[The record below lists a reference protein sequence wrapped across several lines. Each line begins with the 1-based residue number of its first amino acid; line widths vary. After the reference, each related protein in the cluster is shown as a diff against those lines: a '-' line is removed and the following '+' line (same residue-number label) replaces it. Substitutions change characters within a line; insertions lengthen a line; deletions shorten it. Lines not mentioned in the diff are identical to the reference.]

1 MQSVR
6 LGWTSLAILIFPAA
20 ALSADISETAKDQ
33 LYTCTTQVGGEAL
46 VAKVIVDIT
55 YGTVLLPRNYRTA
68 LTQCLARKYAW
79 KKLEPPQWVEGT
91 VRPPR

>member
-20 ALSADISETAKDQ
+20 ALSADISKTAKDQ
-33 LYTCTTQVGGEAL
+33 LYTCTVQVGGEAF
-46 VAKVIVDIT
+46 VEVIVDIKH
-55 YGTVLLPRNYRTA
+55 GTVLLPRNYRTA
-68 LTQCLARKYAW
+68 LTRCLAREYGW
-79 KKLEPPQWVEGT
+79 KKLGPPQWVEGT